1 MVPGEPV
8 NPEYDEEYAGRDAG
22 LGLGSVMFSAL
33 MYDMNA
39 EEIEED
45 IELRRK
51 AERRRITPGFALP
64 KKKRKK
70 KGR

>member
-8 NPEYDEEYAGRDAG
+8 NPEYDDDYAGREG
-22 LGLGSVMFSAL
+22 GVQMGSVMFSAL
-33 MYDMNA
+33 MYDMNE

-45 IELRRK
+45 IEQRRK

-64 KKKRKK
+64 KKKKGKK
-70 KGR
+70 R